1 MSSFKS
7 TSNITTDINA
17 ISNSDGSLIFGI
29 YVNDQKSITS
39 NKTRLTIS
47 ISDIIISEGLL
58 FSFSQK
64 PKFKRILELARNV
77 YKTYIPP
84 NINLIYKEL
93 LDVIHEQN
101 TKRGLSIIKEEAGI
115 FGLLFLVDSATLSR
129 CTLLNIMG

>member
-1 MSSFKS
+1 M
-7 TSNITTDINA
+7 
-17 ISNSDGSLIFGI
+17 
-29 YVNDQKSITS
+29 
-39 NKTRLTIS
+39 
-47 ISDIIISEGLL
+47 